1 MEMRIIENRQ
11 GKPYSFGGI
20 MNLAV
25 ALLQVFFARCFS
37 CTKPA
42 PKVWKPYGKP
52 KPTPEEEVCGWLA
65 DMREQI
71 DYTGG

>member
-1 MEMRIIENRQ
+1 
-11 GKPYSFGGI
+11 

-25 ALLQVFFARCFS
+25 ALLQVLFARCFS

-42 PKVWKPYGKP
+42 PKKPFVR
-52 KPTPEEEVCGWLA
+52 KPTPEEDVYGWLA

-71 DYTGG
+71 DHTGG